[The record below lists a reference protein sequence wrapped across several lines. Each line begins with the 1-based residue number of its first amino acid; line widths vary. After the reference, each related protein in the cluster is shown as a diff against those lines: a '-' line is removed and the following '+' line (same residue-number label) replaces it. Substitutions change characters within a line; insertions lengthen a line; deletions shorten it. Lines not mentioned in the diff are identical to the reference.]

1 MSEVPKS
8 DGPGNDGPKGDPA
21 AVRQGM
27 REIDFVLNSCWRL
40 GKTIVAGW
48 SHHGAKISFC
58 FSESYNVLG
67 KAEALPRLI
76 RGNRLMGPRTFAD
89 SSEAR
94 RVGTECFSRC
104 STRASAYHVQNND

>member
-1 MSEVPKS
+1 MRIS
-8 DGPGNDGPKGDPA
+8 DWSSDVCSSDLPA

-48 SHHGAKISFC
+48 SHQGAKISFC

-67 KAEALPRLI
+67 KAEAMPRLI
-76 RGNRLMGPRTFAD
+76 RGKRLMGPRTFAD
-89 SSEAR
+89 ACRTLRAR
-94 RVGTECFSRC
+94 PMEMEEIG
-104 STRASAYHVQNND
+104 RAHV